1 MTQTNGNF
9 STTIVTESQKQPP
22 PESISVAQQIVKLL
36 EKMGVK
42 LAFGVSGGAIGP
54 VWAALAE
61 SSIIE
66 VLHFRHEA
74 GSTFAATEA
83 YFASGRPVAA
93 FATTGPGIINALT
106 GLFAARWEG
115 AKVILLS
122 ASTPTALRGKWACQE
137 TSTYTTPVAGLF
149 TSGTLFDYA
158 ITLESVSQLP
168 DIALRLTKGISQ
180 PGGFVAHI
188 SIPTD
193 VQKIMSNVSLPKP
206 ENFSKPLVSI
216 QTEIVKKYAKLLCEK
231 RFAIWVGFGARG
243 AAEEIHQLA
252 EKTGAAVMCSPRG
265 KGIFPEEHPQFVGV
279 TGIGGHASVFTYM
292 QEYLP
297 QRVLVLG
304 TRLAELTSFW
314 NPVMI
319 TPGGFIHVD
328 IDPDVP
334 GVAYPEAKTVSIHS
348 DAKVFLQEI
357 LKYINNLDL
366 VEQSKPERL
375 PRPQCK
381 ALAASTSELVRP
393 GVLMEAIQKLIV
405 EGSNALVMSEPGN
418 SLAWATNMLRFPA
431 PNRYRTTTRFGSMG
445 HAVVGVVGAAAARQ
459 SKAVAI
465 VGDGAML
472 MNCEIS
478 TAVKYQIPAVWIV
491 LNDACYNMVEQ
502 VLPHFQCKELVQ
514 IPQTDFVQ
522 VARAMGADG
531 ICVEKESEI
540 NMALEKACAATKP
553 FVVDVHIDP
562 TQKAPT
568 ESRMMSLKN
577 QVSHK

>member
-1 MTQTNGNF
+1 MTQKKGNF
-9 STTIVTESQKQPP
+9 STTIVTESQKQLP

-42 LAFGVSGGAIGP
+42 LAFGVSGGAIAP
-54 VWAALAE
+54 IWAALEE
-61 SSIIE
+61 SSMIE

-74 GSTFAATEA
+74 GATFAAAEA
-83 YFASGRPVAA
+83 YFASDRPVAA
-93 FATTGPGIINALT
+93 FATGGPGFINALT

-115 AKVILLS
+115 AKVIFLG
-122 ASTPTALRGKWACQE
+122 ASTTASHRGRWAFQE
-137 TSTYTTPVAGLF
+137 TSSYTTPVAGLF

-158 ITLESVSQLP
+158 ITVESASQLP
-168 DIALRLTKGISQ
+168 DVAIRLAKGITQ

-188 SIPTD
+188 NIPTD
-193 VQKIMSNVSLPKP
+193 IQKSTSNLSLPKP
-206 ENFSKPLVSI
+206 ENFSKPPVSV

-265 KGIFPEEHPQFVGV
+265 KGIFPEDHPQFVGV
-279 TGIGGHASVFTYM
+279 TGIGGHTSVFTYM
-292 QEYLP
+292 REYLP
-297 QRVLVLG
+297 QQVLVLG

-314 NPVMI
+314 NPVTI
-319 TPGGFIHVD
+319 APGGFIHVD

-334 GVAYPEAKTVSIHS
+334 GVAYPDAKTVSIHS
-348 DAKVFLQEI
+348 DAKVFLQEL
-357 LKYINNLDL
+357 LKYMKNLDR
-366 VEQSKPERL
+366 VEPSKPERL

-381 ALAASTSELVRP
+381 ALESSTSELVRP
-393 GVLMEAIQKLIV
+393 IVLMEAIQKLIV
-405 EGSNALVMSEPGN
+405 EGSDAVVMSEPGN
-418 SLAWATNMLRFPA
+418 SLAWATNLLRFSA
-431 PNRYRTTTRFGSMG
+431 PNRYRTSTRFASMG
-445 HAVVGVVGAAAARQ
+445 HTVVGVVGTAAARQ
-459 SKAVAI
+459 GKAVAI

-540 NMALEKACAATKP
+540 NMALEKACAATGP

-562 TQKAPT
+562 SQKAPT